1 MNKLFLKNGL
11 YKTHFFDPKVQ
22 ENIRDSKEEEYQEGF
37 MRDLFVNVL
46 GYTLKPNVNYNLV
59 LEKKNV
65 KISKKADTAIAI
77 DNMILQMKK
86 LLQLKNS

>member
-1 MNKLFLKNGL
+1 MPLFQNTVLNKYLKNQNEQAVSEKWTI

-46 GYTLKPNVNYNLV
+46 GYTLKPKVNYNLV
-59 LEKKNV
+59 LKKR
-65 KISKKADTAIAI
+65 
-77 DNMILQMKK
+77 M
-86 LLQLKNS
+86 

>member
-11 YKTHFFDPKVQ
+11 YKTHFFYPKVQ

-86 LLQLKNS
+86 LL

>member
-86 LLQLKNS
+86 LL